1 MMHYFKHN
9 HINICFL
16 AGINLSS
23 LLRSTL
29 DKIAALK
36 NIIIVFLTI
45 FLMLFSVSCK
55 SCKCPAYSY
64 QPSSGTYLI
73 GEAKS

>member
-1 MMHYFKHN
+1 MTHYFKHN
-9 HINICFL
+9 HINNCSL
-16 AGINLSS
+16 TGINLSS

-29 DKIAALK
+29 KIAALK

-64 QPSSGTYLI
+64 QSSSETNLI